1 MLVTPLGKI
10 IISIDGKPT
19 EYTAVPFIY
28 KRPPVSLQPI
38 DGCFRIRID
47 AKNATSVSCT
57 IELNNPDIT
66 NTGASGERYLNSE
79 FIFGS
84 TILHIGAED
93 ENPCFDTAR
102 LLNGI
107 EYHIKLPIDEVVFG
121 VAWAT
126 DYHKFD
132 VRTELAADPTVFFKE
147 DLDERAKYF

>member
-66 NTGASGERYLNSE
+66 NTGASGERYLNAE
-79 FIFGS
+79 FIS
-84 TILHIGAED
+84 QNTVLHIGMED
-93 ENPCFDTAR
+93 ENPNYDSVR
-102 LLNGI
+102 LANGL
-107 EYHIKLPIDEVVFG
+107 EYRINGEVDEVVFG
-121 VAWAT
+121 IAWAT
-126 DYHKFD
+126 DHHEYD
-132 VRTELAADPTVFFKE
+132 LRTWFAADPTISFNKE
-147 DLDERAKYF
+147 Q